1 MTFLTIIFFL
11 YFMVLPLPCMSQIV
25 PLRLPPFDLGRRRHT
40 LGLATRAPSFLS
52 AGGLG
57 DCVSCGAFILFIAVI
72 NSVLGPNLDLSV
84 LFKSVDIRAASSSG
98 ACGGCKPSACPSP
111 PTASAGRLTG
121 LIKRGDGARARAR
134 AQERSC
140 TAPCPPAPRSSP

>member
-1 MTFLTIIFFL
+1 MSFF
-11 YFMVLPLPCMSQIV
+11 PAV
-25 PLRLPPFDLGRRRHT
+25 PLCSGHQNRESHCFDFSDHHFLSLFYGFTTPMHVTNSAIAFASVWPRQAQAHLGFSHSRPP
-40 LGLATRAPSFLS
+40 FLS

-72 NSVLGPNLDLSV
+72 NSVLGPHLDLSV

-111 PTASAGRLTG
+111 PAASADKKG
-121 LIKRGDGARARAR
+121 
-134 AQERSC
+134 
-140 TAPCPPAPRSSP
+140 